1 LTDAQQQVHHHHHH
15 HFHHHFHNKNKYDAP
30 GIQQQQLH
38 QTSPQQ
44 LEETLFS
51 GPLISAENTPIL
63 ASSLPMAGFVPENA
77 SLKSSDIIIQDFNMG
92 MDVTE
97 DETAAGLFDGSQIGQ
112 LDGMKFVDSEFA
124 EGVSGRFDM
133 SASDYER

>member
-1 LTDAQQQVHHHHHH
+1 
-15 HFHHHFHNKNKYDAP
+15 
-30 GIQQQQLH
+30 
-38 QTSPQQ
+38 
-44 LEETLFS
+44 
-51 GPLISAENTPIL
+51 
-63 ASSLPMAGFVPENA
+63 MAGFVPENA

-112 LDGMKFVDSEFA
+112 LDGLKFVDSDFPEGRFD